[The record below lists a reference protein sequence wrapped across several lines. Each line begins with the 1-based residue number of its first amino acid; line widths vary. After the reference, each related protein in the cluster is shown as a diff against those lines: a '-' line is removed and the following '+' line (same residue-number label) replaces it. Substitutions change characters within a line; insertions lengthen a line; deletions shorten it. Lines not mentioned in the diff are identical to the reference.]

1 MVKWSFP
8 GSLYFENTRKNFK
21 SNLVLEVILVLKS
34 EGLFYAVKRIRPK
47 GAICMITSF
56 YYYDQDPFQGF
67 VFFGTEAQITSNKR
81 NNTTKQ

>member
-1 MVKWSFP
+1 MKLSGKSIFRE
-8 GSLYFENTRKNFK
+8 YAKNFK

-34 EGLFYAVKRIRPK
+34 EGLFYAGKRIRPK

-56 YYYDQDPFQGF
+56 YYYDQDLVQGF
-67 VFFGTEAQITSNKR
+67 VFFGTEAQITYNKR